1 MELIYLFAGLLVG
14 FLIAFFFFKSK
25 KTGGGVSLEKYNELD
40 RRHLVLGERNRLQ
53 EQEIARAREEIQQEK
68 AEAER
73 QLEEERQ
80 RINQEHQDRQAKIE
94 KDLQAERL
102 RANDLDI
109 SINRSREA
117 FKAQEQRLRD
127 KEQQL
132 AEQKEEFGRMQQQLN
147 VQFENIAG
155 KLLEEKSK
163 KFTELNKSNLDIL
176 LNPLKEN
183 IKAFEEK
190 VEKTYKAESDERN
203 VLKGTVLQMMELN
216 KQLSEDT
223 NNLTKAL
230 KGDSKK
236 QGNWGEVI
244 LGRILERSGL
254 VEGENYVIQGKEMR
268 LRNEEGSLLQ
278 PDVVV
283 NLPDNK
289 HIIIDSKV
297 SLVAY
302 ERMITAEKDE
312 DRARFLKL
320 HIQSVR
326 NHVLGLSAKEYA
338 NLYGINSPDFVLLF
352 IPIESSFSV
361 AVQNDTEL
369 FSDAWDK
376 KVVIVSPSTMLATLR
391 TVSSIWKQE
400 KQTRNAQEIAVRAG
414 ALYDKFAGFVD
425 DLEKIGKNLG
435 LTQKAY
441 DEAFGKLQSGR
452 GNLLNRV
459 ENLRKL
465 GAKAS
470 KQLDSRYLDDD
481 DDSLLPSDDTR

>member
-1 MELIYLFAGLLVG
+1 TG
-14 FLIAFFFFKSK
+14 FLSAFFYFKSK
-25 KTGGGVSLEKYNELD
+25 GKGNAVALEKYNELD
-40 RRHLVLGERNRLQ
+40 RRYSVLEERNRIHEEEISRMREQVLQ
-53 EQEIARAREEIQQEK
+53 ER

-73 QLEEERQ
+73 QLDEERQ
-80 RINQEHQDRQAKIE
+80 RMNREHQTEREKIE
-94 KDLQAERL
+94 KELQAERS
-102 RANDLDI
+102 RANELDI

-132 AEQKEEFGRMQQQLN
+132 TEQKEEFGRMQQQLN
-147 VQFENIAG
+147 MQFENIAG
-155 KLLEEKSK
+155 KLLEEKSR
-163 KFTELNKSNLDIL
+163 KFTELNKTNLDLL

-183 IKAFEEK
+183 IKSFEEK

-216 KQLSEDT
+216 RQLSEDT

-268 LRNEEGSLLQ
+268 LQDAEGNRLQ
-278 PDVVV
+278 PDVIV

-302 ERMITAEKDE
+302 ERMVTAETEE
-312 DRARFLKL
+312 DRERFLKL
-320 HIQSVR
+320 HLQSVR
-326 NHVLGLSAKEYA
+326 AHITGLSAKEYA

-352 IPIESSFSV
+352 IPIESSFS
-361 AVQNDTEL
+361 AAIQYDAEL
-369 FSDAWDK
+369 FGFAWDK
-376 KVVIVSPSTMLATLR
+376 KVVVVSPSTMLATLR
-391 TVSSIWKQE
+391 TVASIWKQE
-400 KQTRNAQEIAVRAG
+400 KQSRNAQDIANKAG

-435 LTQKAY
+435 LTQ
-441 DEAFGKLQSGR
+441 
-452 GNLLNRV
+452 
-459 ENLRKL
+459 
-465 GAKAS
+465 
-470 KQLDSRYLDDD
+470 
-481 DDSLLPSDDTR
+481 